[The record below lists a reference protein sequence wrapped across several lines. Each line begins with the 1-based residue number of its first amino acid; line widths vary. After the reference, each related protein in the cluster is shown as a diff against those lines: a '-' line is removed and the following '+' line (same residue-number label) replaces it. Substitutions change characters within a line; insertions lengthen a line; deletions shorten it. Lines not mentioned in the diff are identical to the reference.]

1 MARVTAAKRTT
12 RDADEWARCFR
23 LLGHPVPMQM
33 MLTLASNGPMNAKL
47 LAEAVGL
54 RQTAISYH
62 LQRLRMGGLV
72 TSTRRGQWVF
82 YRVNGKALA
91 DFEAALRAMR
101 PK

>member
-1 MARVTAAKRTT
+1 
-12 RDADEWARCFR
+12 
-23 LLGHPVPMQM
+23 
-33 MLTLASNGPMNAKL
+33 MNAKS

-62 LQRLRMGGLV
+62 LRRLRMGGLV

-91 DFEAALRAMR
+91 DLEAALRAMR
-101 PK
+101 PTAGKGP